1 MNVQST
7 KIQAGI
13 CLKLVA
19 LMSPDSS
26 GFQEGE
32 PDLHEEDDDAHDDQ
46 EEGVR
51 VDHQRLQLC
60 VDVDQ
65 RRRRCVRGQ
74 VGCDVGVV

>member
-7 KIQAGI
+7 KIPGSI
-13 CLKLVA
+13 PNRDL

-65 RRRRCVRGQ
+65 RRRRRVRGQ